1 MYSFFKTKKK
11 IHKILSKI
19 QNYIFYLLNFILNFK
34 HLNKI
39 KLSTKNYMDL
49 IKKNNSQIE
58 KEVELYLYEVNKVLY
73 FKNQETFA
81 NYPNFVKHLIHLKNE
96 KFDPDTIFEIGTGY
110 GETTI
115 LFRKIFNDAE
125 IITLEPP
132 VDDTS
137 SNFSVYKGKQNK
149 EIKDYYKKL
158 TTVFDDQKIKFIR
171 SKTHDSVINN
181 NEIEIPGNKILMFID
196 GAHTFP
202 EIHTDILFIL
212 KMIKKNDSKK
222 LNLHII
228 FDDYKDIDLLKIC
241 MKFNL
246 ISSSWGMGEC
256 DVTKSV
262 EYLKKIIQLKD
273 EIIFTP
279 ENNINYDNSYRSFI
293 TFNYSNE
300 TDC

>member
-1 MYSFFKTKKK
+1 MYSFFTIKVKT
-11 IHKILSKI
+11 HRILTKI

-39 KLSTKNYMDL
+39 KISTRNYMDL

-58 KEVELYLYEVNKVLY
+58 KEVELYLYEVNKVLD
-73 FKNQETFA
+73 FKDQETFG

-171 SKTHDSVINN
+171 SKTHDPVINN

-212 KMIKKNDSKK
+212 KMIKKNNSKK

-241 MKFNL
+241 IKFNL
-246 ISSSWGMGEC
+246 MPYSWGMNEC

-262 EYLKKIIQLKD
+262 EYLKKIIQLKN

-279 ENNINYDNSYRSFI
+279 ENNINNNSYRSFI